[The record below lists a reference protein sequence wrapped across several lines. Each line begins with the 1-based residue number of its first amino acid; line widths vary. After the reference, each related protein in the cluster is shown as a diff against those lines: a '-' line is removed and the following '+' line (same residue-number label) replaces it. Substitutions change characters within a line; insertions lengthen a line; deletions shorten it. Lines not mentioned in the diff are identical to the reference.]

1 MLMKMAKKQMDS
13 MIQEWMLTEMARML
27 WFKVGE
33 VRVSASIEPSKIINA
48 LYVGSKWQDLAP
60 FSTAD
65 KSQDTWEF

>member
-48 LYVGSKWQDLAP
+48 LYVGSK
-60 FSTAD
+60 
-65 KSQDTWEF
+65 